1 MYTAVANLKVTPAY
15 WEALMQNP
23 DSDRA
28 AAIAQ
33 AMASVGGKMHFF
45 AFTHGKWDA
54 IVAGEAP
61 TEAAFMSVIAKAWM
75 AGMIQDV
82 ETIPCIAQETVTEVM
97 AKAGS
102 ANYKG
107 PGQ

>member
-1 MYTAVANLKVTPAY
+1 MYTAVANVKVTPAY

-54 IVAGEAP
+54 IVAGEP
-61 TEAAFMSVIAKAWM
+61 QRRLHLCQSLPK
-75 AGMIQDV
+75 
-82 ETIPCIAQETVTEVM
+82 
-97 AKAGS
+97 
-102 ANYKG
+102 
-107 PGQ
+107 PGWPV

>member
-1 MYTAVANLKVTPAY
+1 
-15 WEALMQNP
+15 
-23 DSDRA
+23 
-28 AAIAQ
+28 
-33 AMASVGGKMHFF
+33 
-45 AFTHGKWDA
+45 
-54 IVAGEAP
+54 
-61 TEAAFMSVIAKAWM
+61 MSVIASAWM

-97 AKAGS
+97 SKASS